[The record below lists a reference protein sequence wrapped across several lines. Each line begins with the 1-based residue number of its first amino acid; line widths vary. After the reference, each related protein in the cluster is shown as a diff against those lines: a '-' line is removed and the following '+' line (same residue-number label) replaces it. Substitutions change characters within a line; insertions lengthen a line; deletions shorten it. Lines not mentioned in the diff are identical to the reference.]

1 MPPLGRDTAPSR
13 SRLGT
18 LLLLLLAAAPASW
31 AQCECGAHPP
41 GPPPNRVHE
50 PYADE
55 PEDMRPFSRFTKP
68 YHEHY
73 TKLVEYNGAAQDVP
87 APNLADLSEVRIG
100 FLGPIREHID
110 EVLGNAMLHGA
121 SLAIDEAN
129 ARGGYC
135 GKPFRLMVHNDAAVW
150 GASSNEIVKM
160 CYDEQVWAMLGSISG
175 DSTHI
180 ALRVALRSEVPIVN
194 SAATDPTIPETVIP
208 WYFTVIQDD
217 RVQGYTLAHRIY
229 TERGLERIAIMRVND
244 RYGRFGVL
252 KFRDA
257 SRRLGHPV
265 VIEQK
270 YMPGDTDFARQL
282 RVIRDSRVDGVVLW
296 ADATP
301 AGMILKQMRA
311 MGLTQPVF
319 GSYRVLGDDLFRI
332 AGAAAE
338 GLEAVYPYDPTR
350 DDPRW
355 LDFGRRFATRYQ
367 ARPDAFS
374 SLGYDA
380 MNILLAAVCRAGL
393 NRGRIR
399 DALTAIEHYQGVT
412 GEMVFDPNCKNVAP
426 MYLGTVKG
434 GKVQFRR
441 AYMQAPY
448 AKVGEAGVQ
457 FAGPPL
463 ADSAVRDLRIAVF
476 GPQADRLVRALPPSG
491 RYSLI
496 GIPSDVP
503 WGKASTAL
511 VQALYK
517 DQAMGLIALDRAS
530 SHLAEQI
537 AVKAFAPL
545 IALSADRA
553 LTSTNIPW
561 VFRLP
566 PETRLEDAVRCLAD
580 AAAKAG
586 PNRGR
591 IREVLA
597 SGTSLAGSFR
607 FRSTGELQ

>member
-1 MPPLGRDTAPSR
+1 MKTASRSTLAISAPRPGALTGTSPRCSRRRAPRGKTSCAQPATCATSSVTTRPSTKSARRSTGSRSSIRCRPRPEYRPSSAGRNCWWKLKPSRCSGGAWKRSSAMPPLGRDTAPSR

-217 RVQGYTLAHRIY
+217 RVQGYTRAHRHHAG
-229 TERGLERIAIMRVND
+229 ER
-244 RYGRFGVL
+244 
-252 KFRDA
+252 
-257 SRRLGHPV
+257 
-265 VIEQK
+265 
-270 YMPGDTDFARQL
+270 
-282 RVIRDSRVDGVVLW
+282 
-296 ADATP
+296 
-301 AGMILKQMRA
+301 
-311 MGLTQPVF
+311 
-319 GSYRVLGDDLFRI
+319 
-332 AGAAAE
+332 
-338 GLEAVYPYDPTR
+338 
-350 DDPRW
+350 
-355 LDFGRRFATRYQ
+355 
-367 ARPDAFS
+367 
-374 SLGYDA
+374 
-380 MNILLAAVCRAGL
+380 
-393 NRGRIR
+393 
-399 DALTAIEHYQGVT
+399 
-412 GEMVFDPNCKNVAP
+412 
-426 MYLGTVKG
+426 
-434 GKVQFRR
+434 
-441 AYMQAPY
+441 
-448 AKVGEAGVQ
+448 
-457 FAGPPL
+457 PL
-463 ADSAVRDLRIAVF
+463 
-476 GPQADRLVRALPPSG
+476 RALW
-491 RYSLI
+491 RAE
-496 GIPSDVP
+496 IP
-503 WGKASTAL
+503 G
-511 VQALYK
+511 
-517 DQAMGLIALDRAS
+517 
-530 SHLAEQI
+530 
-537 AVKAFAPL
+537 
-545 IALSADRA
+545 
-553 LTSTNIPW
+553 
-561 VFRLP
+561 RLP
-566 PETRLEDAVRCLAD
+566 PPGAPRGDRAKVHARGHGLRPPVAGDPRFARGRRGAVGGRDPRRHDPEAD
-580 AAAKAG
+580 ARHGTHTAG
-586 PNRGR
+586 VRQLPR
-591 IREVLA
+591 
-597 SGTSLAGSFR
+597 AG
-607 FRSTGELQ
+607 